1 MRRGKNMREFT
12 YTCDEERRITLKEE
26 KCMELK

>member
-26 KCMELK
+26 KNAWS